1 MMVSSA
7 RAQAMIGT
15 RAGRSSSLLDAAS
28 ASNTVT
34 QQRFRRAFGDTRQLA
49 FDLSAPPQARG
60 AGQRQSLT
68 SGMSSPWRVI
78 YCLCSISLSRRA
90 CLAFSRP
97 RMSRGRER
105 SVGPGLEHREFDARR
120 AGIDH
125 EDRFVHALDL
135 AWLGGQSA
143 FIRAR
148 RGTDRCP
155 RESRPGSR
163 APARPGESRPA
174 SDRVP
179 SADKSRRP
187 RRARSG
193 TSLAASR

>member
-1 MMVSSA
+1 MDNPMTDAGELGVTDMTA
-7 RAQAMIGT
+7 TAVVNRRDRALIII
-15 RAGRSSSLLDAAS
+15 AGDRLLDEVAPLRVRYREPRCCPYS
-28 ASNTVT
+28 
-34 QQRFRRAFGDTRQLA
+34 L
-49 FDLSAPPQARG
+49 DLP
-60 AGQRQSLT
+60 
-68 SGMSSPWRVI
+68 
-78 YCLCSISLSRRA
+78 
-90 CLAFSRP
+90 
-97 RMSRGRER
+97 MSRGRER

>member
-28 ASNTVT
+28 ASDTVT

-78 YCLCSISLSRRA
+78 YCLCSIGFSRRA

-97 RMSRGRER
+97 PMSRGRER

-125 EDRFVHALDL
+125 EDRFVHALGSAYSQRPTLTQSPAL
-135 AWLGGQSA
+135 AGA
-143 FIRAR
+143 
-148 RGTDRCP
+148 D
-155 RESRPGSR
+155 
-163 APARPGESRPA
+163 A
-174 SDRVP
+174 SP
-179 SADKSRRP
+179 
-187 RRARSG
+187 
-193 TSLAASR
+193 

>member
-97 RMSRGRER
+97 PMSRGRER

-120 AGIDH
+120 EPALITRIGSCMRLTSRGGAGISLH
-125 EDRFVHALDL
+125 SRQTRNRPMSP
-135 AWLGGQSA
+135 GKPPGKSST
-143 FIRAR
+143 RA
-148 RGTDRCP
+148 
-155 RESRPGSR
+155 
-163 APARPGESRPA
+163 AR
-174 SDRVP
+174 
-179 SADKSRRP
+179 
-187 RRARSG
+187 
-193 TSLAASR
+193 